1 MKKRLLSLAMLGLA
15 LHGYAQNNLK
25 SSIEGSGGI
34 TKNFVKL
41 VKEKQVAFSPALA
54 NEILGLDNQSALVL
68 KSSEKD
74 NLGYTHYRFYQTYM
88 GIPVNRS
95 MYVVNVKDGKVV
107 SMSGSIITDF
117 SNNMS
122 AKNASKISAKQAI
135 ENAIA
140 NVGATKY
147 VWQEAGMEQS
157 IKAQLKNPNASYY
170 PVAEKCWYYTSDQID
185 PQNLVLAY
193 KVDVFAEEPF
203 SRAYYFINAASGKV
217 IGREERVHTS
227 DAVGTANTLYSGT
240 QTIHSEQ
247 TGANAYRLH
256 DLSRGNGVVTLHG
269 NSGQYGVEYTNTSS
283 NWNLSL
289 PDQNAMDAHWGV
301 EMTYDFYKA
310 NFNRNSIDNNG
321 YALYSYVNRGGFL
334 YNNNASW
341 DGTAMNYGKR
351 TNAGSQTGYG
361 VTAIDVTGHE
371 LTHGVTQNTSAL
383 NYSGESGGMNESMS
397 DIMGKSVQFYTKPND
412 IDWRLSNDMNWII
425 RDMSNPNAYQ
435 QPDTYGGTYWKANAD
450 VHILSGVGNF
460 MFYLLVTG
468 GSGTNDLG
476 NVYSVQGLGLSKA
489 DQIIYRTETVYLTP
503 NSKYADWRD
512 ACINAATDLY
522 GASSNEVTQVENAW
536 YAVGVGTAG
545 GGGITYCTSMGQ
557 STANEYIKRIVFNTI
572 DNTSGDNGGYG
583 DFTSIST
590 NVTAGQTYTI
600 KVQAGFTGATRKEG
614 WTLYI
619 DYNGD
624 GDFNDANEKLGPVVI
639 NTANLVS
646 KSFKIPAT
654 AKNGTTRMRIQ
665 MHYNT
670 GITDPCAT
678 FDNGEVEDYT
688 LNISGGSSLSSTN
701 ENLLSAVSVS
711 PNPVVSSSMRLNY
724 TLAKGG
730 NITLRMTDANGIA
743 QGNYKVG
750 IQNKGAN
757 GYTISNLSSLHNG
770 YYYVAVEQDG
780 VAIGKITVLVAH

>member
-1 MKKRLLSLAMLGLA
+1 MLGLA
-15 LHGYAQNNLK
+15 LHGYAQNDLK
-25 SSIEGSGGI
+25 SSIEGNGGI
-34 TKNFVKL
+34 TKQFVKL
-41 VKEKQVAFSPALA
+41 AKEKQVSFSPALA
-54 NEILGLDNQSALVL
+54 NKILGLDNQSALVL
-68 KSSEKD
+68 KSTFKD
-74 NLGYTHYRFYQTYM
+74 NLGYTHYRFYQTYR

-95 MYVVNVKDGKVV
+95 MYIVNVKDGKVV

-117 SNNMS
+117 SNNTS
-122 AKNASKISAKQAI
+122 AITTSKISAKQAI

-147 VWQEAGMEQS
+147 VWQEPGMEKS

-170 PVAEKCWYYTSDQID
+170 PVAEKCWYYTGDQID
-185 PQNLVLAY
+185 PQNLILAY

-203 SRAYYFINAASGKV
+203 SRAYYFIDASTGKV

-247 TGANAYRLH
+247 TGTNAYRLH
-256 DLSRGNGVVTLHG
+256 DLSRGNGVITLHG
-269 NSGQYGVEYTNTSS
+269 NSGQNGDDYTNTSA

-301 EMTYDFYKA
+301 EMTYDFYKQV
-310 NFNRNSIDNNG
+310 FNRNSVDNNG

-361 VTAIDVTGHE
+361 VTGIDVTGHE

-383 NYSGESGGMNESMS
+383 VYSNESGAMNESMS
-397 DIMGKSVQFYTKPND
+397 DIMGKCVQFHAKPTD

-425 RDMSNPNAYQ
+425 RDMSNPNAYS
-435 QPDTYGGTYWKANAD
+435 QPDTYKGLYWYTGSGDNGG
-450 VHILSGVGNF
+450 VHYNSGVGNF
-460 MFYLLVTG
+460 MFYLLVNG
-468 GSGTNDLG
+468 GSGTNDIG
-476 NVYSVQGLGLSKA
+476 NAYSVNGIGVSEA
-489 DQIIYRTETVYLTP
+489 EQIIYRTETVYLSP

-512 ACINAATDLY
+512 ACISAATDLY
-522 GASSNEVTQVENAW
+522 GASSNEVIQVKNAW
-536 YAVGVGTAG
+536 YAVGVGSA
-545 GGGITYCTSMGQ
+545 GGGITYCSSMGQ

-583 DFTSIST
+583 DFTSMST

-624 GDFNDANEKLGPVVI
+624 GDFNDANEKLGPAVI
-639 NTANLVS
+639 NTANLVG

-678 FDNGEVEDYT
+678 FDKGEVEDYT
-688 LNISGGSSLSSTN
+688 LNISGGSGLASTN
-701 ENLLSAVSVS
+701 ESLLSAVSVS

-730 NITLRMTDANGIA
+730 NITLRMTDANGTS
-743 QGNYKVG
+743 QGSYKVG

-757 GYTISNLSSLHNG
+757 SYTINNLSSLHNG